1 MDFIGV
7 VRGKRIELV
16 DILPYPEGQVVKISI
31 EPLEEQLQPGS
42 PLAIRQMMHQSP
54 HLTEED
60 MAELEQVMVEDK
72 LPVYQES
79 VFDEGKEQ

>member
-16 DILPYPEGQVVKISI
+16 DILPYPEGQVVKISV
-31 EPLEEQLQPGS
+31 EPLEEQLRPGS

-60 MAELEQVMVEDK
+60 MAELEQVMT
-72 LPVYQES
+72 
-79 VFDEGKEQ
+79 G